1 METPIPGHSARERLQ
16 ERPSTAQTTRSSH
29 VNRLCIVQIA
39 IAVDEWTVAGRVD
52 SGMPV
57 KECSE
62 LIAARAVELL
72 LSRPNG

>member
-1 METPIPGHSARERLQ
+1 MVR
-16 ERPSTAQTTRSSH
+16 
-29 VNRLCIVQIA
+29 IA

-57 KECSE
+57 KESSE

-72 LSRPNG
+72 LSRPNGSRIYDNVKLSRKNCC